1 MENRATLVTC
11 NSGSSTIQ
19 ERQRR
24 LTVLL
29 EHLTDEGWTQSTIAE
44 ALGVDF
50 TTVYRW
56 SKGKTVPEVESRN
69 FRRLAALTGGDG
81 TSLELYLTGKIP
93 LAAYRQGK
101 QTMQTDETPR
111 QILPPE
117 KIKQQLLAQIYL
129 LDPAD
134 IADVISNSVAF
145 LAKRA

>member
-1 MENRATLVTC
+1 MDNRATLVTC
-11 NSGSSTIQ
+11 NSGSSTIT

-29 EHLTDEGWTQSTIAE
+29 EHLTDEGWTQSTLAE

-69 FRRLAALTGGDG
+69 FRRLAALTGGDD
-81 TSLELYLTGKIP
+81 TSLELYLTGQIP
-93 LAAYRQGK
+93 LTAYRQGK
-101 QTMQTDETPR
+101 QKLQTDEVQH
-111 QILPPE
+111 QILSPE
-117 KIKQQLLAQIYL
+117 KIKQQLLAQIYM
-129 LDPAD
+129 LDPVD

-145 LAKRA
+145 LAKRT